1 MARPPQNQIG
11 LDSVVNR
18 SLRLTHEHEIRV
30 ARGKGRAF
38 ADGPLVV
45 RVLPRT
51 LEECPNNRYAVIA
64 SKKVG
69 KAHERNRC
77 KRLVREALRTLH
89 PNLKQGCHIV
99 VILRGG
105 VAELPNFDVALA
117 SMERIARRARLLT
130 EPVLDPPA

>member
-1 MARPPQNQIG
+1 M
-11 LDSVVNR
+11 
-18 SLRLTHEHEIRV
+18 

-38 ADGPLVV
+38 ADGPIVA

-51 LEECPNNRYAVIA
+51 SEECPTNRYAVIA

-77 KRLVREALRTLH
+77 KRLVREALRALH
-89 PNLKQGCHIV
+89 PNFKQGFHIV

-105 VAELPNFDVALA
+105 IAEIPNYDVAFA
-117 SMERIARRARLLT
+117 SMERIARRARLF
-130 EPVLDPPA
+130 VDPAPDQPA

>member
-1 MARPPQNQIG
+1 
-11 LDSVVNR
+11 VVNR
-18 SLRLTHEHEIRV
+18 SLRLTNEHEIRT

-38 ADGPLVV
+38 ADGAIVV
-45 RVLPRT
+45 RVLPRAP
-51 LEECPNNRYAVIA
+51 EDCPTNRYAVIA

-89 PNLKQGCHIV
+89 PRLKQGCHIV

-105 VAELPNFDVALA
+105 VSELTCFDVALA
-117 SMERIARRARLLT
+117 SMERIANRARLFADPVPD
-130 EPVLDPPA
+130 EPA

>member
-1 MARPPQNQIG
+1 M
-11 LDSVVNR
+11 VNR
-18 SLRLTHEHEIRV
+18 RLRLTHEHEIRV

-38 ADGPLVV
+38 ADGPIVV
-45 RVLPRT
+45 RVLPRSQ
-51 LEECPNNRYAVIA
+51 EDCPTNRYAVIA

-89 PNLKQGCHIV
+89 PNLKQGFHVV

-105 VAELPNFDVALA
+105 VTELPNFDVALA
-117 SMERIARRARLLT
+117 SMERIARRARLLV
-130 EPVLDPPA
+130 EPAPDQPA

>member
-1 MARPPQNQIG
+1 
-11 LDSVVNR
+11 VVNR
-18 SLRLTHEHEIRV
+18 SLRLTNEHEIRT

-38 ADGPLVV
+38 ADGAIVV

-51 LEECPNNRYAVIA
+51 PADCPTNRYAVIA
-64 SKKVG
+64 SKKIG

-89 PNLKQGCHIV
+89 PRLKQGCHIV

-105 VAELPNFDVALA
+105 VNELTGLDVAIA
-117 SMERIARRARLLT
+117 SMERIAKRARLFA
-130 EPVLDPPA
+130 EPVTDDPK